1 MNETLQ
7 TPGIVPVTIEE
18 DSFEIA
24 VVRAGVTGEE
34 ACKSAAMEAILTAIH
49 PPAANSIDES

>member
-1 MNETLQ
+1 MTETLQ

-18 DSFEIA
+18 DAFEIA

-34 ACKSAAMEAILTAIH
+34 SCKSAAMGAILTAIH
-49 PPAANSIDES
+49 PPGANSINES